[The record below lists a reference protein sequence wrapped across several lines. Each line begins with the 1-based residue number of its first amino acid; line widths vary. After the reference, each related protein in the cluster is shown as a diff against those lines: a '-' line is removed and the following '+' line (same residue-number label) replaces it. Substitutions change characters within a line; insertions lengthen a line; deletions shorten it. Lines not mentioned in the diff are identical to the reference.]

1 MVSNPLDRILTQ
13 PKHCCSAPAA
23 NVDVWLFSGQWV
35 EEALLWDGGRDRVP
49 LGLAHPRLPLVIA
62 NQLREFVS
70 AQLGESYPSL
80 VLPAIHLT
88 IERLNLHVIS
98 ASWDSQERNSNID
111 CIKLRYLPPN
121 GKHEIVTRHKC

>member
-1 MVSNPLDRILTQ
+1 MLQASDSRFIPG
-13 PKHCCSAPAA
+13 P
-23 NVDVWLFSGQWV
+23 
-35 EEALLWDGGRDRVP
+35 GGRDRVP

-111 CIKLRYLPPN
+111 GVKMRFLPATE
-121 GKHEIVTRHKC
+121 KQEIVSRPRC